1 MMSDT
6 ELLKSVKSFLRMQQT
21 VTIFD
26 DEINAFIL
34 SAKES
39 LRVAG
44 VADNVPLAYE
54 YIRTYVRK
62 RMLQDASDAFRK
74 SESERER
81 QLINQLTYGG

>member
-1 MMSDT
+1 MMTDT

-26 DEINAFIL
+26 DEINALIL
-34 SAKES
+34 SARES

-44 VADNVPLAYE
+44 VRDDVPLAYE
-54 YIRTYVRK
+54 YVRTYVRK

>member
-1 MMSDT
+1 MSDT
-6 ELLKSVKSFLRMQQT
+6 ELLKSVKSFLRMQQQVT
-21 VTIFD
+21 VFD
-26 DEINAFIL
+26 DEINALIL

-44 VADNVPLAYE
+44 VPDNVPLAYE

>member
-1 MMSDT
+1 MTDT

-21 VTIFD
+21 VTLFD
-26 DEINAFIL
+26 DEINALIL

-44 VADNVPLAYE
+44 VADSVPLAYE

>member
-1 MMSDT
+1 MTDT

-26 DEINAFIL
+26 DEINALIL

-39 LRVAG
+39 LCVAG

>member
-1 MMSDT
+1 MSDT
-6 ELLKSVKSFLRMQQT
+6 ELLKSVKSFLRMQQQ

-26 DEINAFIL
+26 DEINALIL

-44 VADNVPLAYE
+44 VSDNVPLAYE

>member
-1 MMSDT
+1 MSDT
-6 ELLKSVKSFLRMQQT
+6 ELLKSVKSFLRMQQQ

-26 DEINAFIL
+26 DEINALIL

-39 LRVAG
+39 LHVAG

>member
-1 MMSDT
+1 MTDT

-26 DEINAFIL
+26 DEINSLIL

-44 VADNVPLAYE
+44 VADNAPLAYE